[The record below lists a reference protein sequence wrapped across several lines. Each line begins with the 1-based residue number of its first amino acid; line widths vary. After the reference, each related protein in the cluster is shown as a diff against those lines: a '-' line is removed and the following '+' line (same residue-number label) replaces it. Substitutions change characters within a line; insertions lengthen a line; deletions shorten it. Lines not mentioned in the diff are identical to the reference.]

1 VTPDEADKIRGCL
14 FGGAVGDALG
24 APVEFE
30 RVDAILEG
38 FGPAGVTDLSEAFGR
53 VGAVTDDTQMTLFTA
68 EGLVRMH
75 LRAASRGVGPT
86 VSVIAHAY
94 ARWLHTQGEEPPALP
109 GNAIDGWLVKVP
121 ELQHRRAPGTT
132 CLEALR
138 TGREGG
144 IEEPLND
151 SKGCGG
157 VMRVAPI
164 GLYPAVAREAVFDL
178 ACEAAALTHGH
189 PTGYLAA
196 GAFAEIIACIAR
208 DGLALDPALDRAERR
223 LFDWAPGGAAQTIQA
238 IEAARYLARP
248 GNGIAASATA
258 VESLGGGWVAED
270 ALAIG
275 VYCALVAR
283 DFSSGVLLAVNHS
296 GDSDST
302 ASICGNLLGARGGL
316 ASIPPGWI
324 NQLDVTAA
332 IQRICHDWEY
342 ISNNEELVVD
352 EDWVADEWNVA
363 YPPV

>member
-1 VTPDEADKIRGCL
+1 VSPEEADKVRGCL
-14 FGGAVGDALG
+14 FGGAAGDALG

-30 RVDAILEG
+30 RLEAILET
-38 FGPAGVTDLSEAFGR
+38 FGPAGVTDLAGAFGR

-75 LRAASRGVGPT
+75 LRAASRGVDAT

-109 GNAIDGWLVKVP
+109 GNAIDGWLVGVP
-121 ELQHRRAPGTT
+121 ELRHRRAPGNT
-132 CLEALR
+132 CLQALR
-138 TGREGG
+138 TGPEGG
-144 IEEPLND
+144 IEKPLND

-157 VMRVAPI
+157 VMRVAPV
-164 GLYPAVAREAVFDL
+164 GLYPAVPRDAVFGL

-208 DGLALDPALDRAERR
+208 DGLALDAALDRAERC
-223 LFDWAPGGAAQTIQA
+223 LFDWPRDGAAETIQA

-248 GNGIAASATA
+248 GNGIAASPTA
-258 VESLGGGWVAED
+258 VESLGGGWVAEE

-275 VYCALVAR
+275 VYCSLVAR
-283 DFSSGVLLAVNHS
+283 DFRSGILLAVTHS

-302 ASICGNLLGARGGL
+302 ASICGNLLGAIGGL
-316 ASIPPGWI
+316 SSIPSGWI
-324 NQLDVTAA
+324 DRLDVADT
-332 IQRICHDWEY
+332 IRRICDDWEY
-342 ISNNEELVVD
+342 ISNNESLVVHD
-352 EDWVADEWNVA
+352 DWVADEWEIA